1 MFPSLFNITVSRNIL
16 PAGMD
21 LKAFLSLSALL
32 MQQPQC
38 QMKVCTDDH
47 LIMHHLDEILF
58 LVKLLLDLSVG
69 NML

>member
-1 MFPSLFNITVSRNIL
+1 MFPSLFNITGLLNIL

-21 LKAFLSLSALL
+21 QKAFLSLSALL

-47 LIMHHLDEILF
+47 LIMHHLDKILF
-58 LVKLLLDLSVG
+58 LVKLLLDVSVG